1 MRKLPVEAYLP
12 LSLCIVA
19 VAGVLPF
26 AVYRLLNGNWVMAG
40 VDVAIVV
47 GFAFLGL
54 SVLRPRLIRFAS
66 VSIAILCVVG
76 MLTTIYVQEEKQV
89 FWAYPALLAVF
100 YLVKPGEALLI
111 ATLALL
117 ALVPAL
123 VPSMETLRLTTVFIT
138 LISTSAFAY
147 AFAYLTRGQRDQLL
161 LLARNDPLTGVGN
174 RRALDEKLAEVC
186 AAQTRANVPA
196 SLLLLDIDNFKE
208 INDQYGHA
216 AGDQILV
223 RLTEIIDLRIR
234 VTDSLY
240 RIGGEEFVVVIEGQ
254 KKEKARRLAEQ
265 LRTLVEANE
274 LAPGGIVTISLG
286 VAELGAGETPD
297 QWLRRADVA
306 LYESKRAG
314 RNQTSLA
321 VTGKVLHLDR
331 NQGDGHAN
339 SAN

>member
-1 MRKLPVEAYLP
+1 MKSKLSMEVYLP
-12 LSLCIVA
+12 LFLSAVA
-19 VAGVLPF
+19 VLGVAPF
-26 AVYRLLNGNWVMAG
+26 LVIRLVNGEWVMAA
-40 VDVAIVV
+40 VDALIIG
-47 GFAFLGL
+47 GFSFLGL
-54 SVLRPRLIRFAS
+54 SVLRPRRVRFAS

-76 MLTTIYVQEEKQV
+76 MLTTIYVQEERLV

-100 YLVKPGEALLI
+100 YLVKPGEAVVI
-111 ATLALL
+111 AVLTMLAL
-117 ALVPAL
+117 APEL
-123 VPSMETLRLTTVFIT
+123 VPSMEPLRVTTIYVT
-138 LISTSAFAY
+138 LIATSAFAY
-147 AFAYLTRGQRDQLL
+147 AFAFLTRGQRDQLL
-161 LLARNDPLTGVGN
+161 VLARKDPLTGVGN

-208 INDQYGHA
+208 INDEFGHP

-223 RLTEIIDLRIR
+223 RLTEIIELRIR

-254 KKEKARRLAEQ
+254 QKEQARRLAEQ

-274 LAPGGIVTISLG
+274 LAPGGSVTISLG
-286 VAELGAGETPD
+286 VAELSTGETPQ

-321 VTGKVLHLDR
+321 VTGKVLQLEQNR
-331 NQGDGHAN
+331 
-339 SAN
+339 